1 MGNIPAV
8 ENLRL
13 NFNSSCCN
21 GEKVDEKDNDSTPP
35 KEKSRKNSDK
45 AVKNSDKAVTE
56 KSETAKEPTDESDVR
71 SDMVRSEESGG
82 VCGSSK
88 TKKRKRKVEG

>member
-21 GEKVDEKDNDSTPP
+21 GEKVDEKESP
-35 KEKSRKNSDK
+35 KAKSRKNGEK
-45 AVKNSDKAVTE
+45 AVKNSE
-56 KSETAKEPTDESDVR
+56 KSIEETAKEPTDESDIR

>member
-21 GEKVDEKDNDSTPP
+21 GEKVDEKDKESPTP
-35 KEKSRKNSDK
+35 KAKSRKNSEK
-45 AVKNSDKAVTE
+45 VVKNTE
-56 KSETAKEPTDESDVR
+56 KSIEEPTDESDIR

>member
-21 GEKVDEKDNDSTPP
+21 GEKVDEKESP
-35 KEKSRKNSDK
+35 KAKSRKSSEK
-45 AVKNSDKAVTE
+45 AVKNSE
-56 KSETAKEPTDESDVR
+56 KSIEEPTDESDIR

>member
-21 GEKVDEKDNDSTPP
+21 GEKVDEKDEENPTL
-35 KEKSRKNSDK
+35 KEKSRKNGKK
-45 AVKNSDKAVTE
+45 AIKNTE
-56 KSETAKEPTDESDVR
+56 KRIEEPVKEPTDESDIR
-71 SDMVRSEESGG
+71 SDMVRSEESGR

>member
-21 GEKVDEKDNDSTPP
+21 GEKVDEKESPTP
-35 KEKSRKNSDK
+35 KAKSRKNSEK
-45 AVKNSDKAVTE
+45 AVKNSE
-56 KSETAKEPTDESDVR
+56 KSIEETAKEPTDESDIR

>member
-21 GEKVDEKDNDSTPP
+21 GEKDDEKDKESPTP
-35 KEKSRKNSDK
+35 KAKSRKNSEK
-45 AVKNSDKAVTE
+45 AIKNTE
-56 KSETAKEPTDESDVR
+56 KSIEEPTDESDIR

>member
-21 GEKVDEKDNDSTPP
+21 GEKVDEKDKESPTP
-35 KEKSRKNSDK
+35 KAKSRKNGEK
-45 AVKNSDKAVTE
+45 AVKNSE
-56 KSETAKEPTDESDVR
+56 KSIEETAKEPTDESDIR